1 MIVCKKD
8 ADGKMVL
15 DTDEAT
21 GRQTPVTDDTVSPN
35 TVELNGSDF
44 PADYDE
50 SRMWYLFSGKEYI
63 PTSLADEYMQAYED
77 FMADW
82 EVPKGY
88 TSEEL
93 YQEAADIEE
102 KLKTL
107 DIQRRQ
113 EQLALESMEKSAT
126 DGVVYAEVDGV
137 VKTVGD
143 PDEKP
148 EQGQAFLVVTGDD
161 GLYVKGTISELLL
174 DDVPVGTVVSANSW
188 ESGMTFDATITEISD
203 YPVSGTAASPMALC
217 PANFTP
223 TTRASTS
230 TTPTRKM

>member
-1 MIVCKKD
+1 
-8 ADGKMVL
+8 
-15 DTDEAT
+15 
-21 GRQTPVTDDTVSPN
+21 
-35 TVELNGSDF
+35 
-44 PADYDE
+44 
-50 SRMWYLFSGKEYI
+50 
-63 PTSLADEYMQAYED
+63 
-77 FMADW
+77 MADW

-143 PDEKP
+143 R
-148 EQGQAFLVVTGDD
+148 TR
-161 GLYVKGTISELLL
+161 
-174 DDVPVGTVVSANSW
+174 
-188 ESGMTFDATITEISD
+188 
-203 YPVSGTAASPMALC
+203 SPSRGRR
-217 PANFTP
+217 FWW
-223 TTRASTS
+223 
-230 TTPTRKM
+230 

>member
-1 MIVCKKD
+1 M
-8 ADGKMVL
+8 
-15 DTDEAT
+15 
-21 GRQTPVTDDTVSPN
+21 SPN

-93 YQEAADIEE
+93 YQEAAEIEE

-137 VKTVGD
+137 VKTLGD

-148 EQGQAFLVVTGDD
+148 EQGQAFLVITGDD

-174 DDVPVGTVVSANSW
+174 DDVKMGTVVSANSW

-203 YPVSGTAASPMALC
+203 YPVSGNSLISRTVPRSA
-217 PANFTP
+217 TG
-223 TTRASTS
+223 R
-230 TTPTRKM
+230 R

>member
-1 MIVCKKD
+1 
-8 ADGKMVL
+8 
-15 DTDEAT
+15 
-21 GRQTPVTDDTVSPN
+21 
-35 TVELNGSDF
+35 
-44 PADYDE
+44 
-50 SRMWYLFSGKEYI
+50 
-63 PTSLADEYMQAYED
+63 
-77 FMADW
+77 MADW

-161 GLYVKGTISELLL
+161 GLYVKGTISELLF
-174 DDVPVGTVVSANSW
+174 G
-188 ESGMTFDATITEISD
+188 
-203 YPVSGTAASPMALC
+203 
-217 PANFTP
+217 
-223 TTRASTS
+223 
-230 TTPTRKM
+230 

>member
-1 MIVCKKD
+1 
-8 ADGKMVL
+8 
-15 DTDEAT
+15 
-21 GRQTPVTDDTVSPN
+21 
-35 TVELNGSDF
+35 
-44 PADYDE
+44 
-50 SRMWYLFSGKEYI
+50 MWYLFSGKEYI

-174 DDVPVGTVVSANSW
+174 DEVTVGTVVTANSW

-203 YPVSGTAASPMALC
+203 YPVSGNSWGDGKSQCLLL
-217 PANFTP
+217 
-223 TTRASTS
+223 
-230 TTPTRKM
+230 

>member
-1 MIVCKKD
+1 MRVIVCKKD

-21 GRQTPVTDDTVSPN
+21 GRQTPVADDTVSPN

-50 SRMWYLFSGKEYI
+50 SRMWYLFSGKRYI

-174 DDVPVGTVVSANSW
+174 
-188 ESGMTFDATITEISD
+188 E
-203 YPVSGTAASPMALC
+203 
-217 PANFTP
+217 
-223 TTRASTS
+223 R
-230 TTPTRKM
+230 